1 MMKAIAK
8 KIANRVRSKNILKEN
23 QEEYVRVKRKVLV
36 KVQRRLEAQTNQ
48 EPSMLKGNFLATVK
62 QVLVSQR
69 FKNTFKSL
77 KEKFS
82 FETFM
87 TTTRGNATEGL
98 LEENENVQEGSV
110 EVIIPCEEIEQ
121 QNITLYMPL
130 QF

>member
-1 MMKAIAK
+1 MKAIAK
-8 KIANRVRSKNILKEN
+8 KLASRVRSKNIVKEN

-36 KVQRRLEAQTNQ
+36 RVKRRLEAQTNQ

-62 QVLVSQR
+62 QVLVAQR
-69 FKNTFKSL
+69 FKNTFNRL
-77 KEKFS
+77 REKFS

-87 TTTRGNATEGL
+87 TRNRGNDTEGL
-98 LEENENVQEGSV
+98 LEEDENVQSGSV
-110 EVIIPCEEIEQ
+110 EVIIPSEELEQ